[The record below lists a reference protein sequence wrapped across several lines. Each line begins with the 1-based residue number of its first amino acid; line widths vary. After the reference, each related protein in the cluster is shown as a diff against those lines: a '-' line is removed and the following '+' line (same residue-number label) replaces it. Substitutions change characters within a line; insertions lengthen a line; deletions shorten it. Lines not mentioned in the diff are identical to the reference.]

1 MKECEKV
8 MDINVEGKN
17 FICIFDRTVK
27 RNPYRLFIRWFEDGS
42 WHRKQLER
50 YANFISVICRLQQ
63 YGFDNRWGYKD

>member
-1 MKECEKV
+1 MKACEKV

-17 FICIFDRTVK
+17 FICIFDRTVQ

-50 YANFISVICRLQQ
+50 YANFISILCYIKDYAIREH
-63 YGFDNRWGYKD
+63 WGYKG